1 MITNVKRRAVSVGMI
16 TIMLLGLVIP
26 AGMKKVHAADNMKK
40 ITISDDHK
48 IVYGEGAGGYTL
60 LKKTSFDDG
69 IGGNRPVLCMQ
80 PAEVSPPNGTYTIS
94 KALDDGESTGKW
106 NAIRNI
112 VYYTPGYPGYS
123 LVKDTWFKGYT
134 RDEAIGIMH
143 LAASY
148 CNAGR
153 PANLNTF
160 GGTTTA
166 SLPDRIWNKA
176 KSIGNELWKD
186 GGASDENVPSGFRV
200 LYVKIGSYRDMVC
213 GYMNLGKLKL
223 TKAFEGNQ
231 LTDGNRCYS
240 KAGITFTVY
249 DADTNAKVGRFTTD
263 KDGKVTPSEIEVD
276 EGTYKV
282 VESHS
287 KIGYTGNGDSKLVKV
302 EAGKAATVSFS
313 DKPIVNPVSLLLSK
327 VDDGTGKGYPQGAA
341 TLEGAEFTVKY
352 YDGFYSSYAEAEKS
366 DAVKKTWIFKTDSK
380 GEIYLDKT
388 GYKVSGDELYLGN
401 DGKVIFPLGTV
412 TLQETKAPTGYL
424 LDSTVHIRN
433 ITDSSNGKAETVET
447 YKVPTSREKVKRGD
461 LLFVKSAAGK
471 ERLAGI
477 PFKITSKTTGESHI
491 VITDENG
498 YVNTSSSWNLH
509 SKNTNAGKT
518 SDDGIWFGKDKQG
531 NIAPV
536 DDKLGALPYD
546 TYTIEEQKCKG
557 NKGYDLVNVT
567 ATIKKDMVTINLGTI
582 DDPKSLEPRIRTTAT
597 DEKTKS
603 HNAKVENKV
612 TIIDKV
618 EYKDLE
624 KGKEYILKGKL
635 VLKDDKEK
643 ELSKLKVLATSEI
656 KFTAKDKDGEVEV
669 RFTFDGSKLSGRDV
683 VAFEYLY
690 DKDMEIAK
698 HENIEDKG
706 QTVHFTEEEIP
717 PKETPKNPSSTPKTG
732 DTMKLL
738 PWVAALVLAAGGTLI
753 MAIKRK
759 KNGSEDV
766 DTNADGN

>member
-1 MITNVKRRAVSVGMI
+1 M
-16 TIMLLGLVIP
+16 
-26 AGMKKVHAADNMKK
+26 
-40 ITISDDHK
+40 
-48 IVYGEGAGGYTL
+48 
-60 LKKTSFDDG
+60 
-69 IGGNRPVLCMQ
+69 
-80 PAEVSPPNGTYTIS
+80 
-94 KALDDGESTGKW
+94 
-106 NAIRNI
+106 
-112 VYYTPGYPGYS
+112 
-123 LVKDTWFKGYT
+123 
-134 RDEAIGIMH
+134 
-143 LAASY
+143 
-148 CNAGR
+148 
-153 PANLNTF
+153 
-160 GGTTTA
+160 
-166 SLPDRIWNKA
+166 
-176 KSIGNELWKD
+176 
-186 GGASDENVPSGFRV
+186 
-200 LYVKIGSYRDMVC
+200 
-213 GYMNLGKLKL
+213 
-223 TKAFEGNQ
+223 
-231 LTDGNRCYS
+231 
-240 KAGITFTVY
+240 
-249 DADTNAKVGRFTTD
+249 
-263 KDGKVTPSEIEVD
+263 
-276 EGTYKV
+276 
-282 VESHS
+282 
-287 KIGYTGNGDSKLVKV
+287 
-302 EAGKAATVSFS
+302 
-313 DKPIVNPVSLLLSK
+313 
-327 VDDGTGKGYPQGAA
+327 
-341 TLEGAEFTVKY
+341 
-352 YDGFYSSYAEAEKS
+352 
-366 DAVKKTWIFKTDSK
+366 
-380 GEIYLDKT
+380 
-388 GYKVSGDELYLGN
+388 SGDELYLGN

-412 TLQETKAPTGYL
+412 TIQETKAPTGYL

-433 ITDSSNGKAETVET
+433 IIDSSNGKAETVET

-471 ERLAGI
+471 ERMAGI

-518 SDDGIWFGKDKQG
+518 SDDGIWFGKDKEG

-536 DDKLGALPYD
+536 DDKLGALPYN
-546 TYTIEEQKCKG
+546 TYTIEEQRCKE

-597 DEKTKS
+597 DEKSKS
-603 HNAKVENKV
+603 HNAKAESKV

-618 EYKDLE
+618 AYKDLE

-656 KFTAKDKDGEVEV
+656 KFTAKDKDGEVEI

-690 DKDMEIAK
+690 DRGMEIAK

-706 QTVHFTEEEIP
+706 QTVHFTEEETP

-759 KNGSEDV
+759 KNGSEDA

>member
-1 MITNVKRRAVSVGMI
+1 MIVRKKCRAISLCIITFMLIGLMI
-16 TIMLLGLVIP
+16 PMGT
-26 AGMKKVHAADNMKK
+26 KVVHGADNMKK

-48 IVYGEGAGGYTL
+48 IKYGEGAGGYTL

-80 PAEVSPPNGTYTIS
+80 PSEISPPNGTYTVS

-153 PANLNTF
+153 PNNLNTF

-186 GGASDENVPSGFRV
+186 GSSIDENVPAGFRV
-200 LYVKIGSYRDMVC
+200 LYVKIGTYQDMVC

-223 TKAFEGNQ
+223 TKSFEGSS
-231 LTDGNRCYS
+231 LTEGNRCYS
-240 KAGITFTVY
+240 KAGITFTVF
-249 DADTNAKVGRFTTD
+249 DTDTNAKVGSFTTD
-263 KDGKVTPSEIEVD
+263 KDGKVSPAEIEVD
-276 EGTYKV
+276 EGTYKI

-287 KIGYTGNGDSKLVKV
+287 KIGYTGNGDSRVIKV
-302 EAGKAATVSFS
+302 EAGKTATVTFS
-313 DKPIVNPVSLLLSK
+313 DKPIVNPVGLLLLK

-341 TLEGAEFTVKY
+341 ILKGAEFTVKY
-352 YDGFYSSYAEAEKS
+352 YDGYYSSREEAEKGG
-366 DAVKKTWIFKTDSK
+366 AAKKTWVFKTDDK
-380 GEIYLDKT
+380 GEVYLDKE
-388 GYKVSGDELYLGN
+388 GYKVSGDELYIN
-401 DGKVIFPLGTV
+401 NGKVVFPLGTV
-412 TLQETKAPTGYL
+412 TIQETKAPDGYL
-424 LDSTVHIRN
+424 LDNTVHIRN
-433 ITDSSNGKAETVET
+433 ITDSSDGKAEIVQS
-447 YKVPTSREKVKRGD
+447 YKAPTSRETVKRGD
-461 LLFVKSAAGK
+461 LLFVKSAEGK
-471 ERLAGI
+471 ARMANI

-518 SDDGIWFGKDKQG
+518 ADDGIWFGKDKEG

-536 DDKLGALPYD
+536 NDKLGALLYD
-546 TYTIEEQKCKG
+546 SYTIEEQRCKE
-557 NKGYDLVNVT
+557 NKGYDLVTVNV
-567 ATIKKDMVTINLGTI
+567 TIKKDMVTVNLGTI
-582 DDPKSLEPRIRTTAT
+582 DDPKSLEPRISTTAT
-597 DEKTKS
+597 DEKSKT
-603 HNAKVENKV
+603 HNAKAESKV
-612 TIIDKV
+612 TIIDRV
-618 EYKDLE
+618 AYKDLE
-624 KGKEYILKGKL
+624 KGKEYTLKGKL
-635 VLKDDKEK
+635 ILKDEK
-643 ELSKLKVLATSEI
+643 NKDISKLKVISASEI
-656 KFTAKDKDGEVEV
+656 KFKAKEKDGEAEV
-669 RFTFDGSKLSGRDV
+669 KFTFNGRELSGRDV

-698 HENIEDKG
+698 HEDIEDKG
-706 QTVHFTEEEIP
+706 QTVHFTEEEVP
-717 PKETPKNPSSTPKTG
+717 PKETPKKPSDSPKTG
-732 DTMKLL
+732 DPVKIL
-738 PWVAALVLAAGGTLI
+738 PWIIVMVLAAGGTVF
-753 MAIKRK
+753 MAIKRRKNKDDDAAGILRK
-759 KNGSEDV
+759 K
-766 DTNADGN
+766 

>member
-1 MITNVKRRAVSVGMI
+1 MIRNIKCRVVSVGMVA
-16 TIMLLGLVIP
+16 IMLLGLLIP
-26 AGMKKVHAADNMKK
+26 AVTKTVNAADNMKK

-80 PAEVSPPNGTYTIS
+80 PSEVSPPNGTYTVS
-94 KALDDGESTGKW
+94 KALDDGENTGKW

-112 VYYTPGYPGYS
+112 AYYTPGYPGYS

-166 SLPDRIWNKA
+166 SLPNRIWNKA
-176 KSIGNELWKD
+176 KTIGNELWKD
-186 GGASDENVPSGFRV
+186 GSASDENVPAGFRV
-200 LYVKIGSYRDMVC
+200 LYVKIGSYQDMVC

-223 TKAFEGNQ
+223 TKAFEGSS
-231 LTDGNRCYS
+231 LTEGNRCYS

-249 DADTNAKVGRFTTD
+249 DIDNNAKVGSFTTD
-263 KDGKVTPSEIEVD
+263 KNGKVSPAEIEVD

-287 KIGYTGNGDSKLVKV
+287 KIGYTGNGDSRLVRV
-302 EAGKAATVSFS
+302 EAGKTAVVSFS
-313 DKPIVNPVSLLLSK
+313 DKPIVNPVNLLLLK

-341 TLEGAEFTVKY
+341 ALEGAEFTVKY
-352 YDGFYSSYAEAEKS
+352 YDGYYSSSAEAEKGG
-366 DAVKKTWIFKTDSK
+366 AAKKTWVFKTDGK
-380 GEIYLDKT
+380 GEIHLDKKE
-388 GYKVSGDELYLGN
+388 YKVSGDELYISN
-401 DGKVIFPLGTV
+401 GKVIFPLGTV
-412 TLQETKAPTGYL
+412 TIQETKAPAGYL
-424 LDSTVHIRN
+424 LDNTIHIRN
-433 ITDSSNGKAETVET
+433 ITDSSDGKAEIVQT
-447 YKVPTSREKVKRGD
+447 YKTPTSREKVKRGD
-461 LLFVKSAAGK
+461 LLFVKSAQGK
-471 ERLAGI
+471 GRMANI

-518 SDDGIWFGKDKQG
+518 ADDGIWFGKDKEG
-531 NIAPV
+531 NLAPV
-536 DDKLGALPYD
+536 NDKLGALPYD
-546 TYTIEEQKCKG
+546 TYTIEEQRCKE
-557 NKGYDLVNVT
+557 NKGYEFVTVT

-582 DDPKSLEPRIRTTAT
+582 DDPKSLEPRIGTTAT
-597 DEKTKS
+597 DEKSKS
-603 HNAKVENKV
+603 HNAKPESKV
-612 TIIDKV
+612 TIVDKV
-618 EYKDLE
+618 AYKDLE
-624 KGKEYILKGKL
+624 KGKEYTLKGKL
-635 VLKDDKEK
+635 VLKDEKEK
-643 ELSKLKVLATSEI
+643 DITKLKVIATSEV
-656 KFTAKDKDGEVEV
+656 KFTAKDKNGEVDV
-669 RFTFDGSKLSGRDV
+669 RFSFNGSELSEKDV

-698 HENIEDKG
+698 HENIEDNE
-706 QTVHFTEEEIP
+706 QTVHFTKEEIP
-717 PKETPKNPSSTPKTG
+717 SKETPKGSSNTPKTG
-732 DTMKLL
+732 DPVKIL
-738 PWVAALVLAAGGTLI
+738 PWIIVMVLAAGGTAF
-753 MAIKRK
+753 MAIKKRK
-759 KNGSEDV
+759 NKDDDV
-766 DTNADGN
+766 AGISKEK

>member
-1 MITNVKRRAVSVGMI
+1 MFTNVKCRAVSIGI
-16 TIMLLGLVIP
+16 IAIMLLGLLIP
-26 AGMKKVHAADNMKK
+26 AVTKTVNAADTMKK

-48 IVYGEGAGGYTL
+48 IVYGNGAGGYTL

-80 PAEVSPPNGTYTIS
+80 PSEVSPPNGTYTVS

-153 PANLNTF
+153 PDNLNTF

-176 KSIGNELWKD
+176 KTIGNELWKD
-186 GGASDENVPSGFRV
+186 GSATDENVPPGFRV
-200 LYVKIGSYRDMVC
+200 LYVKIGSYQDMVC

-223 TKAFEGNQ
+223 TKSFEASSF
-231 LTDGNRCYS
+231 TEGNRCYS
-240 KAGITFTVY
+240 KAGITFTIY
-249 DADTNAKVGRFTTD
+249 DNDTNSKVGSFTTD
-263 KDGKVTPSEIEVD
+263 KAGKVSPAEIEVD

-287 KIGYTGNGDSKLVKV
+287 KIGYTGNGDSRLVKV
-302 EAGKAATVSFS
+302 EAGKTATVSFS
-313 DKPIVNPVSLLLSK
+313 DKPIVNPVDLLLIK
-327 VDDGTGKGYPQGAA
+327 VDAETGKGYPQGAA

-352 YDGFYSSYAEAEKS
+352 YDGYYSSPEEAEKCG
-366 DAVKKTWIFKTDSK
+366 AAKKTWVFKTDSK
-380 GEIYLDKT
+380 GEIHLNKD
-388 GYKVSGDELYLGN
+388 GYKGTGDELYISN
-401 DGKVIFPLGTV
+401 GKVIFPLGMV
-412 TLQETKAPTGYL
+412 TIQETKAPTGYL
-424 LDSTVHIRN
+424 LDNTIHIRN
-433 ITDSSNGKAETVET
+433 ITDSSDGRAEIVQT
-447 YKVPTSREKVKRGD
+447 YKMPTSKEKVKRGD
-461 LLFVKSAAGK
+461 LLFVKSAEGK
-471 ERLAGI
+471 GRMANI
-477 PFKITSKTTGESHI
+477 PFKLTSKTTGESHI

-518 SDDGIWFGKDKQG
+518 SEDGIWFGKDKGG

-536 DDKLGALPYD
+536 DNKLGALPYD
-546 TYTIEEQKCKG
+546 TYTIEEMRCKE
-557 NKGYDLVNVT
+557 NKGYELVTVT
-567 ATIKKDMVTINLGTI
+567 ATVKKDMVTINLGTI
-582 DDPKSLEPRIRTTAT
+582 DNPKSLEPRIGTTAT
-597 DEKTKS
+597 DEKSKS
-603 HNAKVENKV
+603 HTAKPESKV

-618 EYKDLE
+618 EYMDLE
-624 KGKEYILKGKL
+624 KGKNYTLKGKL
-635 VLKDDKEK
+635 VLKDENDIT
-643 ELSKLKVLATSEI
+643 KLKVIATSEV
-656 KFTAKDKDGEVEV
+656 KFTAKGKDGEVDV
-669 RFTFDGSKLSGRDV
+669 RFTFNGSELKGRDV

-690 DKDMEIAK
+690 DKNMEIAK
-698 HENIEDKG
+698 HEDVGDKG
-706 QTVHFTEEEIP
+706 QTIHFTEEIP
-717 PKETPKNPSSTPKTG
+717 KTPLDTPKTG

-738 PWVAALVLAAGGTLI
+738 PWAIALVLAAGGTI
-753 MAIKRK
+753 VMAIKK
-759 KNGSEDV
+759 KKSKDGKDV
-766 DTNADGN
+766 KYRR